1 MRGWPTVNALVVVC
15 AGLAVVPAAGPPF
28 GAGER
33 LTYGVKANGL
43 GGHATMSVDGPV
55 DVRGTETYMLQFD
68 VHAGLG
74 PIKGTNR
81 TESWLDLRHMA
92 ALRFHA
98 YEHRPFSTH
107 EQKVE
112 MYPGE
117 RRWAAE
123 DGTSGTSASDAPLD
137 ELSFIYFI
145 RSLPLDSDSTLTF
158 DRYFDATRNP
168 TLVRVVGRDTVTT
181 DDHVFAVVV
190 VEMDVRDPRHYEG
203 QGSLRLFLTD
213 DDCRLP
219 VRIESRMPNVGTV
232 VFTLKSYQH
241 PSGPCTAVRP

>member
-1 MRGWPTVNALVVVC
+1 MRGWRTLNVLLLVC
-15 AGLAVVPAAGPPF
+15 AGLGALPTAGPPF

-33 LTYGVKANGL
+33 LIYGVKANGL
-43 GGHATMSVDGPV
+43 GGHATMAVRGPV

-74 PIKGTNR
+74 PVKGTNR
-81 TESWLDLRHMA
+81 TESWLDTRRMA
-92 ALRFHA
+92 ALRFRA

-112 MYPGE
+112 MYPDE
-117 RRWAAE
+117 RRWTAQ

-168 TLVRVVGRDTVTT
+168 TLVRVVGRDSVAT
-181 DDHVFAVVV
+181 DAGIFAALV
-190 VEMDVRDPRHYEG
+190 VEMDVRDPRHYQG
-203 QGSLRLFLTD
+203 QGSLRLFLSD
-213 DDCRLP
+213 DDCRIP

-241 PSGPCTAVRP
+241 PSGPCAASRP